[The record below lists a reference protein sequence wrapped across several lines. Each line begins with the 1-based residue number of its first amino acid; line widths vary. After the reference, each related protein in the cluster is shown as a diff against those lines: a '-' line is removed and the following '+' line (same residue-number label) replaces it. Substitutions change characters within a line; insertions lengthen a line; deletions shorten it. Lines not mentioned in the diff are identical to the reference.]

1 MPALG
6 ARVLALNGKW
16 LSQPVTGTQRYATE
30 IARRL
35 LTLHEGPVVLHLPA
49 DATLPAWVPARVR
62 VRRSRL
68 RGQAFEQLAL
78 PFAARSQLLLSLGG
92 PAPLLAR
99 RQIATMHDATP
110 FRLPHTYS
118 ALFGYWYRLM
128 YRVLARQARAI
139 VTVSEFSAAELA
151 DVLRIPPSRL
161 VVAGNGAGHLLDI
174 EPVRPDGIPEP
185 PFVLAVGTL
194 ARHKN
199 LGPTLAALDE
209 AGLPTV
215 VVGAAG
221 SRRIFEH
228 QQQSPL
234 DHVAFT
240 GRLTDA
246 EVSWLYRHALCLVF
260 PSLYEGFG
268 LPVIEAQRLGC
279 PVVVSDRASLPEV
292 AGSGAVIVDATQ
304 PHDVV
309 RAVERVATDSELR
322 AGLIERGHRNA
333 ERYTW
338 RAGAEAV
345 AQLVAR
351 ELARDA
357 EPV

>member
-1 MPALG
+1 
-6 ARVLALNGKW
+6 VLALNGKW

-35 LTLHEGPVVLHLPA
+35 LTLHPGPVVLHLPA
-49 DATLPAWVPARVR
+49 DAALPDWVPDRVQ

-92 PAPLLAR
+92 PAPLMAR

-118 ALFGYWYRLM
+118 TAFGSWYRLM
-128 YRVLARQARAI
+128 YRVLARRARAI

-151 DVLRIPPSRL
+151 DVLRIPRSRL
-161 VVAGNGAGHLLDI
+161 VVAGNGADHLLDL
-174 EPVRPDGIPEP
+174 EPVRPDGIPEA

-209 AGLPTV
+209 AELATV

-221 SRRIFEH
+221 SRRIFEQ

-234 DHVAFT
+234 GHVVFT

-246 EVSWLYRHALCLVF
+246 EVAWLYRHALCLVF

-292 AGSGAVIVDATQ
+292 AGSGAEMVDAAH
-304 PHDVV
+304 PHDVAL
-309 RAVERVATDSELR
+309 AVERVATDSELR
-322 AGLIERGHRNA
+322 AGLIERGHHNA
-333 ERYTW
+333 ERHTW
-338 RAGAEAV
+338 RASAEAV
-345 AQLVAR
+345 AQLVAQ
-351 ELARDA
+351 ELASGA